1 MRKNESDLS
10 VLHSVMKTLL
20 KFFLRISAKCRAR
33 RLRRFCSAMQLS
45 GTESMLDVGG
55 GGDWNWDDVSFT
67 TSITVINLQTGL
79 DIPGRIFWVE
89 GDACDMS
96 MFKDR
101 AFDLAFSNSV
111 IEHVGDFDR
120 QQQMANEIRRVA
132 VSYWVQTPYR
142 HFPLEVHMMFPFF
155 QYLPLKL
162 RAWLGVRWP
171 FSFEMMRHGDPLRD
185 ATKVWLLDIRQM
197 KQLFP
202 EADIIIERFLGIP
215 KSLVAVYRG
224 RRMDD

>member
-1 MRKNESDLS
+1 
-10 VLHSVMKTLL
+10 MKAILNL
-20 KFFLRISAKCRAR
+20 FLRISARCREK
-33 RLRRFCSAMQLS
+33 RFRCFRKRMHLS
-45 GTESMLDVGG
+45 GTEAMLDVGG
-55 GGDWNWDDVSFT
+55 GGDWNWDAVSFT
-67 TSITVINLQTGL
+67 TPITVINLQIGL
-79 DIPGRIFWVE
+79 DIPGRISWVQ

-111 IEHVGDFDR
+111 IEHVGDFER

-132 VSYWVQTPYR
+132 ACYWVQTPYR

-185 ATKVWLLDIRQM
+185 ATKVWLLNIRQM
-197 KQLFP
+197 KRLFP
-202 EADIIIERFLGIP
+202 EADIIIERFLGFP

-224 RRMDD
+224 KRGQPMNLRIQD